1 MSDIIVNE
9 IYKTR
14 EKMLILS
21 IKKYESSINNLFDK
35 LNYLKM
41 SEEQKDSINKIID
54 ELENIK
60 NAIEDIDIS
69 SIPEEIEDTFQNY
82 ISGKVPIA
90 IKIKGKRFN
99 VKTWQDLF
107 EVVVNYFAELDKDKF
122 LESVENYPYILS
134 NKNESLSNKNE
145 NLRYIQSV
153 DLYLK
158 IKDVGYVKIKR
169 FLNLL
174 TSKFDFD
181 MENDIKLI
189 FKS

>member
-1 MSDIIVNE
+1 MSDIILNE

-21 IKKYESSINNLFDK
+21 IKEYESSINNLFDK
-35 LNYLKM
+35 LNYLKI
-41 SEEQKDSINKIID
+41 SEEQKDSIKKIID

-60 NAIEDIDIS
+60 NVIADIDIS
-69 SIPEEIEDTFQNY
+69 SIPEEIESSFENY
-82 ISGKVPIA
+82 IPGKKPIA

-134 NKNESLSNKNE
+134 NKNE

-158 IKDVGYVKIKR
+158 VKDVGYVKIKR